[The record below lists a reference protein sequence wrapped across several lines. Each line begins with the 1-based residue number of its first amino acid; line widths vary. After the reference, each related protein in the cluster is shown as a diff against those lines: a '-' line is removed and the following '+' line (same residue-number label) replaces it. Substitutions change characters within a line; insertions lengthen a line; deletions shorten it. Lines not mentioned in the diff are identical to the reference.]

1 MAADHSEPVT
11 RTPPT
16 ESDTPTLDDWRQR
29 LLGSQEQLLAARAT
43 LRVLTREMAI
53 MRRLFRFSF
62 DGAAPAR
69 PTGAGI
75 IPRRSAARMS
85 EEMVYHMDVCENRGD
100 HTLVAGWAFHPAPHW
115 NARDATVTVLL
126 RDGATTY
133 YAAAGKL
140 LRPDVAAHY
149 AAHSAQVSGGAH
161 GLEGVGFACEI
172 LQDSLPADRNWQI
185 ALRLECGTM
194 ICEGSTEQYL
204 RS

>member
-1 MAADHSEPVT
+1 MAADHSESVT
-11 RTPPT
+11 QTT
-16 ESDTPTLDDWRQR
+16 SAESDATTLDDWRQR
-29 LLGSQEQLLAARAT
+29 LLGSQEQQLAARTA

-69 PTGAGI
+69 PAAAGV
-75 IPRRSAARMS
+75 IPRRSAARMT
-85 EEMVYHMDVCENRGD
+85 EEMVYHVDVCENRGD
-100 HTLVAGWAFHPAPHW
+100 HTLVAGWAFHPASHW
-115 NARDATVTVLL
+115 NALDTTVTVLL
-126 RDGATTY
+126 RDGSATY
-133 YAAAGKL
+133 YAVAGKL

-149 AAHSAQVSGGAH
+149 AAHPAQASGGAH

-172 LQDSLPADRNWQI
+172 VQDSLPPDRNWQI

-194 ICEGSTEQYL
+194 ICEGPTDQYL